1 MLAPELGCDM
11 RRREFIG
18 LIGGAAAW
26 PLSARAQQPPNI
38 FRVGITTIQ
47 QPTSPPYAAF
57 DKRLR
62 ELGYILGQNL
72 AIEFVNPDAQVDG
85 IAGSIKELL
94 RRKVDAIIAP
104 YENAVKSALAAT
116 ETVPIVMI
124 AIDYD
129 PLALGYIK
137 SLARPARNVTGL
149 FLQQIELAKKRVQ
162 ILKDALPNAQTAT
175 MFWDSPSEDQWTA
188 TNEAAGAFGLQL
200 AGVELREQPY
210 DYEAALAQAPP
221 DNQSVLIMP
230 TSPVFYRDRERLAS
244 FALKHGIPSMF
255 VLREWVDA
263 GGLLSY
269 GASFPDMFRRAAE
282 YVDRIAK
289 GAKASDLPVEQPTKF
304 ELILNLKTARAIG
317 TTIAPA
323 ALIRADEVIE

>member
-1 MLAPELGCDM
+1 LAAHCA
-11 RRREFIG
+11 RT
-18 LIGGAAAW
+18 AAAEHF
-26 PLSARAQQPPNI
+26 SSRYYN
-38 FRVGITTIQ
+38 IQ
-47 QPTSPPYAAF
+47 QRTSPPYAEF
-57 DKRLR
+57 DQRLR
-62 ELGYILGQNL
+62 QLGYIDGQNL
-72 AIEFVNPDAQVDG
+72 VVEFINPDAQAEG

-94 RRKVDAIIAP
+94 RRNVDVIIAP

-162 ILKDALPNAQTAT
+162 ILKDALPDAQKAT
-175 MFWDSPSEDQWTA
+175 MFWDLPSEDQWKA
-188 TNEAAGAFGLQL
+188 TNEAAQPFGLQL
-200 AGVELREQPY
+200 AGMELREQPY
-210 DYEAALAQAPP
+210 DYEAALAQVPP
-221 DNQSVLIMP
+221 DHRNVLIMP
-230 TSPVFYRDRERLAS
+230 TSPVFYHDRERLAHL
-244 FALKHGIPSMF
+244 ALGHGIASIF

-269 GASFPDMFRRAAE
+269 GASFPAMFRRAAE

-289 GAKASDLPVEQPTKF
+289 GAKAGDLPVEQPTKF
-304 ELILNLKTARAIG
+304 ELVLNLKTAKAIG
-317 TTIAPA
+317 ITIAPA
-323 ALIRADEVIE
+323 ILVRADEVLE